1 MWMWFCRFLSAL
13 DADVH
18 VVSAYVHEF
27 HPDRPLVRRGFHR
40 RAHHKENS
48 IIPQQVAHLD

>member
-13 DADVH
+13 DADVR
-18 VVSAYVHEF
+18 EF

>member
-18 VVSAYVHEF
+18 VVSAYVREF
-27 HPDRPLVRRGFHR
+27 HPDRPRVRRGFHR